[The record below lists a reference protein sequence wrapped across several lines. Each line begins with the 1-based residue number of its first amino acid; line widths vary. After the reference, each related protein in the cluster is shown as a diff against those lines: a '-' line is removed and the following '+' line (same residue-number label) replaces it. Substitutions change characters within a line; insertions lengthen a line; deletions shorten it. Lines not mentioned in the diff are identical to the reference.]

1 MQSKTTT
8 NTEQQNWFNDE
19 LELKKNEVR
28 DVTQYKNHNGCNTD
42 LVGPMYMYI
51 M

>member
-19 LELKKNEVR
+19 LELKKMKYAMSLNIKS
-28 DVTQYKNHNGCNTD
+28 TTGAT
-42 LVGPMYMYI
+42 LT
-51 M
+51 

>member
-19 LELKKNEVR
+19 LELKKMKYVMSLNIKS
-28 DVTQYKNHNGCNTD
+28 TTGAT
-42 LVGPMYMYI
+42 LT
-51 M
+51 